1 MDNKRCE
8 ICGSRVSGGILKI
21 DVSVFSEKFELK
33 VLGENCTNPKCS
45 YFTIVDDN
53 GYINEKIN
61 MKRLDLIKKN
71 KFVAITI
78 FNLKGIRNMQGITQ
92 IKLSEV
98 MGLTQQR
105 IGMVEKN
112 LHAPSINTVLKISK
126 FLNVNL
132 EDIYKI
138 VLIKNEVYTKL
149 KYFDKKLLEIEE
161 LKLNEFKLKD
171 VELALKNI
179 EKKLRNKKENYEIYE
194 LSKYFDKV
202 VLLKYEIQEIQRQKE
217 ELNDLKHK
225 LNKII
230 TKQRE
235 NSILINDDSTEIS
248 SWQKIIEKF
257 GKNIV
262 PNEEINISY
271 KGVIY
276 NYAQNSF

>member
-1 MDNKRCE
+1 MEIKRCR
-8 ICGSRVSGGILKI
+8 ICHSRVCGGILKI
-21 DVSVFSEKFELK
+21 DVSIFNENFELK

-45 YFTIVDDN
+45 YFKIINEN

-78 FNLKGIRNMQGITQ
+78 FNLKGIRNIQGITQ

-132 EDIYKI
+132 EEIYKI

-149 KYFDKKLLEIEE
+149 KYLDSKLLEIEE

-171 VELALKNI
+171 IELALKNI
-179 EKKLRNKKENYEIYE
+179 EKKLRNKKENCEIYE

-202 VLLKYEIQEIQRQKE
+202 VLLKYEIQEIQKQNE

-248 SWQKIIEKF
+248 SWQKIIEKY

-271 KGVIY
+271 KGVRY
-276 NYAQNSF
+276 NYAQNCF